1 MGGSKINMC
10 LHTDCN
16 CVGPGATLALD
27 LLLNSAFADCVAN
40 GIVEVIR
47 LGRSVTLSKGLQ
59 GSRETTGEP

>member
-1 MGGSKINMC
+1 M
-10 LHTDCN
+10 
-16 CVGPGATLALD
+16 LD

-40 GIVEVIR
+40 GIVEVVR